1 MRDRSFFFNS
11 RSRAR
16 ALKARFSEAHAR
28 EKISEGM
35 REERDGASSRGACFS
50 FSLSLHAFF
59 RMGDTRRIHLFLGSV
74 FSSPVSLWSSS
85 KIFKNSFFFLLS
97 TTLNATSARLA
108 RGKKYLA
115 NDKRQPNRDIY
126 RLPRSSPTDFYQSLL
141 ILTSFIGQRW

>member
-35 REERDGASSRGACFS
+35 REERDGASSRRACFS

-59 RMGDTRRIHLFLGSV
+59 RMGDTRRIHFFSDRSFRRQSRCGRRRKFLKT
-74 FSSPVSLWSSS
+74 LSSS
-85 KIFKNSFFFLLS
+85 FSRQHSTQRARALRGEKNTSRMTNANRTVISIVCLVHLQLTFINLFSFLLH
-97 TTLNATSARLA
+97 L
-108 RGKKYLA
+108 
-115 NDKRQPNRDIY
+115 
-126 RLPRSSPTDFYQSLL
+126 
-141 ILTSFIGQRW
+141 

>member
-59 RMGDTRRIHLFLGSV
+59 RMGDTRRIHFFSDRSFRRQSRCGRRRKFLKT
-74 FSSPVSLWSSS
+74 LSSS
-85 KIFKNSFFFLLS
+85 FSRQHS
-97 TTLNATSARLA
+97 TQRARAL
-108 RGKKYLA
+108 RGKKNTSRMTNA
-115 NDKRQPNRDIY
+115 NRTVISIVCLVHL
-126 RLPRSSPTDFYQSLL
+126 RLTFINLFSFLL
-141 ILTSFIGQRW
+141 HL

>member
-1 MRDRSFFFNS
+1 MRDRSFFLKG

-16 ALKARFSEAHAR
+16 FAAHAR

-35 REERDGASSRGACFS
+35 REERDGASSRRACFS
-50 FSLSLHAFF
+50 FSLSLFMRSSVWAIRDVSIFF
-59 RMGDTRRIHLFLGSV
+59 SDRSFRRQSRCGRRRKFLET
-74 FSSPVSLWSSS
+74 LSSS
-85 KIFKNSFFFLLS
+85 FSRQHS
-97 TTLNATSARLA
+97 TQRARAL
-108 RGKKYLA
+108 RGKKKYLA

>member
-59 RMGDTRRIHLFLGSV
+59 RMGDTRRIHFFSDRSFRRQSRCGRRRKFLKT
-74 FSSPVSLWSSS
+74 LSSS
-85 KIFKNSFFFLLS
+85 FSRQHS
-97 TTLNATSARLA
+97 TQRARAL
-108 RGKKYLA
+108 RGEKKYLA

>member
-59 RMGDTRRIHLFLGSV
+59 RMGDTRRIHFFSDRSFRRQSRCGRRRKFLKT
-74 FSSPVSLWSSS
+74 LSSS
-85 KIFKNSFFFLLS
+85 FSRQHSTQRARALRGEKNTSRMTNANRTVISIVCLVHLRLTFINLFSFLLH
-97 TTLNATSARLA
+97 L
-108 RGKKYLA
+108 
-115 NDKRQPNRDIY
+115 
-126 RLPRSSPTDFYQSLL
+126 
-141 ILTSFIGQRW
+141 